1 MSVKCVKCGKE
12 VKPQVVRQV
21 VEGEGGRGRGK
32 QRLEE
37 AWCKNI
43 DKKDCP
49 TFHPSNIFNLLLG
62 LWDGHTN
69 TIFVARHCPK
79 TVLVIFGHFCSGFN
93 ALFEKEIS
101 NWTRSPKFLLGGG
114 RGWLAEKYANPARA
128 SVGWTGERG
137 LAICSKNETKT
148 RSRPW
153 RGHRVSYLH

>member
-1 MSVKCVKCGKE
+1 M
-12 VKPQVVRQV
+12 
-21 VEGEGGRGRGK
+21 GGGK

-101 NWTRSPKFLLGGG
+101 NWTQDKVSQIFAGGWQGMVG
-114 RGWLAEKYANPARA
+114 RKIRKSCTCKCWLD
-128 SVGWTGERG
+128 GERG